1 MLVSTA
7 FFPWV
12 TEAEAHPGPADHQ
25 LLTCCLPGAAAQRA
39 ASAHAYRLARAR
51 PAVNARLEVVA
62 PLGEALE

>member
-12 TEAEAHPGPADHQ
+12 TDAGAHPGPADHQ

-39 ASAHAYRLARAR
+39 ASAPNHRLARAR
-51 PAVNARLEVVA
+51 PAVNAPLEMLA